1 MPPRILLLTCLAML
15 AFAGNS
21 LLCRLA
27 LRETDIDAASFTA
40 IRLLCGAVTLW
51 VLLKLRQTKQPM
63 AGNWPGALAL
73 FTYAA
78 AFSFAYLQLDT
89 GIGAL
94 LLFGA
99 VQLSMLLWGLLRGE
113 RLGTAASLG
122 TALAT
127 AGLLALLLPG
137 ASAPP
142 GHIDSPAEAGNY
154 RHNPLVALW
163 HGYRGK
169 QVVDY
174 LKVFDA
180 QVGQSCLKTT
190 PRSTH
195 QIIPFSNPGWDSQKF
210 AIDASLAP
218 DTGLQLGVS
227 LYGEAAYGHSFTD
240 SLGRTGRPYG
250 ITEFHPL
257 KAMAAP
263 ELQAL
268 LARHARHGARFVSFF
283 LEPRWQGRLV
293 PRPHNLFSFDPDNP
307 QFGSDSLYQ
316 ALVAL
321 QAGGARHATAAGT
334 QPPTAPT
341 RQ

>member
-40 IRLLCGAVTLW
+40 IRVLAGALTLW
-51 VLLKLRQTKQPM
+51 LLLKLRQARQPV

-73 FTYAA
+73 FAYAA

-113 RLGTAASLG
+113 RLGLVASLG

-142 GHIDSPAEAGNY
+142 LLAALLMLLAGIAWGAYSLLGRGQGDPLAVTAGNFL
-154 RHNPLVALW
+154 R
-163 HGYRGK
+163 
-169 QVVDY
+169 
-174 LKVFDA
+174 
-180 QVGQSCLKTT
+180 
-190 PRSTH
+190 
-195 QIIPFSNPGWDSQKF
+195 
-210 AIDASLAP
+210 
-218 DTGLQLGVS
+218 
-227 LYGEAAYGHSFTD
+227 
-240 SLGRTGRPYG
+240 
-250 ITEFHPL
+250 
-257 KAMAAP
+257 AAP
-263 ELQAL
+263 LAVL
-268 LARHARHGARFVSFF
+268 LALMLLPKLDWDGPGLFYAALSGALTSGVGYAIWYSALPGLRASQAATVQLSVPILAALGGSLLLNEALSLRLTLSAVAVLGGIALVLGARQ
-283 LEPRWQGRLV
+283 RA
-293 PRPHNLFSFDPDNP
+293 
-307 QFGSDSLYQ
+307 GS
-316 ALVAL
+316 
-321 QAGGARHATAAGT
+321 
-334 QPPTAPT
+334 
-341 RQ
+341 